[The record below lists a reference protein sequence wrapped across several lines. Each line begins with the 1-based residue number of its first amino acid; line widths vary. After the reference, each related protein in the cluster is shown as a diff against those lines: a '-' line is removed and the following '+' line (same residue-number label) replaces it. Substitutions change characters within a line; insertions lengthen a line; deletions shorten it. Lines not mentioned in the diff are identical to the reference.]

1 MEDCVFDLEGVSFYF
16 NRGRQNEVPA
26 LQNINLKIE
35 RGSIVVIKGVSGS
48 GKTTLLNILD
58 LLLPPQKGTFT
69 VLGENVFSLSE
80 SKLASLRANKIG
92 YIFQDYALID
102 KERVKSNL
110 ELPLL
115 FSDKYKTWSAKKAR
129 IDEVLQKFGI
139 ADKKK
144 ERVYSLSGGQRQRV
158 AIARAII
165 NDPEIILADEP
176 TSALDKGNKAKI
188 IDIFKELNK
197 EGKTIIIVTHD
208 PEVAGAFE
216 KSFFLDGGV
225 LSEECTSK

>member
-1 MEDCVFDLEGVSFYF
+1 MMEDCVFYLEGVSFYF

-58 LLLPPQKGTFT
+58 LLLLPQKGTFT
-69 VLGENVFSLSE
+69 VLGEDVSSLSE

-115 FSDKYKTWSAKKAR
+115 FSDKYKTWPAKKAR

-165 NDPEIILADEP
+165 
-176 TSALDKGNKAKI
+176 
-188 IDIFKELNK
+188 
-197 EGKTIIIVTHD
+197 IVTHD

-216 KSFFLDGGV
+216 KSFFLDDGV
-225 LSEECTSK
+225 LSEERTSK